1 VNDQNKRERFRDITA
16 ENYERVYN
24 VIYRLINDPEEAA
37 DLTQDT
43 FVNAYRAWD
52 AFRGEA
58 QVYTWLYRIAVNLTK
73 NYLQRQGRISNTE
86 GTSLDAPIDSH
97 EQNELYL
104 QLDDNSMAPVRLAE
118 NRELRQVLVDAVSRL
133 RQDYRE
139 VIVLRDYQGFS
150 YNEMAEI
157 LGCSLQAVKSRL
169 FRARSVLRER
179 LEVYLCR
186 NPDVGRGC

>member
-1 VNDQNKRERFRDITA
+1 MNDQDKREKFRRITGD
-16 ENYERVYN
+16 NYERVYN

-73 NYLQRQGRISNTE
+73 NRLERQGRIGRTE
-86 GTSLDAPIDSH
+86 GASLDAPIDVQ
-97 EQNELYL
+97 EENELYL
-104 QLDDNSMAPVRLAE
+104 QISDSSMAPVRLAE
-118 NRELRQVLVDAVSRL
+118 NRELREFLADAVSRL
-133 RQDYRE
+133 RHDYRE

-179 LEVYLCR
+179 LEVYLYS
-186 NPDVGRGC
+186 NPDAAERR

>member
-169 FRARSVLRER
+169 FRRER

>member
-1 VNDQNKRERFRDITA
+1 MNEQNKREKFRRITA
-16 ENYERVYN
+16 DNYERVYN
-24 VIYRLINDPEEAA
+24 VIYRLINDSEEAA

-73 NYLQRQGRISNTE
+73 NRLERQGRISRTE
-86 GTSLDAPIDSH
+86 AASLDAPLDTT
-97 EQNELYL
+97 EENELYL
-104 QLDDNSMAPVRLAE
+104 QIDDNSMAPVRLAE
-118 NRELRQVLVDAVSRL
+118 NRELRQFLADAVSRL
-133 RQDYRE
+133 RHDYRE

-179 LEVYLCR
+179 LEAYLYS
-186 NPDVGRGC
+186 NPDAAGRR

>member
-24 VIYRLINDPEEAA
+24 VIYRLINDSEEAA

-73 NYLQRQGRISNTE
+73 NHLQRQGRISNTE

-186 NPDVGRGC
+186 NPEAGRGC